1 MGITHSGAS
10 PLLSTLLG
18 VFLAPNGVF
27 DGVLRADAGAEAV
40 GFRGVVGSRVA
51 VLSGSALLR

>member
-1 MGITHSGAS
+1 
-10 PLLSTLLG
+10 
-18 VFLAPNGVF
+18 
-27 DGVLRADAGAEAV
+27 LRADAGAEAV